1 MNIIISIIII
11 GIGCLKII
19 GNFISSC
26 SINNYQYIKVYN
38 LNEFI
43 EKLMIYSDKIKNIN
57 IDYNGKILQGSE
69 CHYYCKY
76 LLNKDIILND
86 NGTYD
91 LNKAI
96 DYNGKDIIKELDQS
110 YDFPIIII
118 VPNDNKKHFHFN
130 WKSFMIKIFSL
141 DFNLKN

>member
-1 MNIIISIIII
+1 MITIISIIIGI
-11 GIGCLKII
+11 GILKII
-19 GNFISSC
+19 ANFISSC

-43 EKLMIYSDKIKNIN
+43 EKMMIYSDKIQNLMK
-57 IDYNGKILQGSE
+57 DYNGKILPGSE

-76 LLNKDIILND
+76 LLNKDVIQNND
-86 NGTYD
+86 GTYD

-96 DYNGKDIIKELDQS
+96 DYKGKSIIKEIDQS

-118 VPNDNKKHFHFN
+118 VPNDNKKHFHIN
-130 WKSFMIKIFSL
+130 WKLFIIKIFSL
-141 DFNLKN
+141 DFKLKN

>member
-1 MNIIISIIII
+1 MDTFISIIT
-11 GIGCLKII
+11 GIGCFKIVA
-19 GNFISSC
+19 NFISSC

-43 EKLMIYSDKIKNIN
+43 EKLMIYSDKIPNIIKDNNGN
-57 IDYNGKILQGSE
+57 ILPGSE

-76 LLNKDIILND
+76 LLNKDIIKND

-96 DYNGKDIIKELDQS
+96 NYKGKSIIKEIDKN

-118 VPNDNKKHFHFN
+118 VPNSNKKYFHIN
-130 WKSFMIKIFSL
+130 CKSLIIKIFSL
-141 DFNLKN
+141 DFY